1 MTTSTH
7 THEELATKKDVDE
20 RFDFVD
26 ERFDR
31 VEARLDRVEDRL
43 DQVEKTLVHIN
54 GTIASIMNVLMNL
67 NERVTALEENQKTMI
82 QMLERIENSTNRQIG
97 F

>member
-1 MTTSTH
+1 MVTSTH

-20 RFDFVD
+20 RFD
-26 ERFDR
+26 R
-31 VEARLDRVEDRL
+31 VEARLDRLEERIDRMEVRLDHLTSSLASLLNAYLGLNDRL
-43 DQVEKTLVHIN
+43 
-54 GTIASIMNVLMNL
+54 
-67 NERVTALEENQKTMI
+67 TAVEENQRTMI

>member
-1 MTTSTH
+1 MVTSTH
-7 THEELATKKDVDE
+7 THEELATKEDVYA
-20 RFDFVD
+20 RFDQVD

-31 VEARLDRVEDRL
+31 VEDRL
-43 DQVEKTLVHIN
+43 EQVEKTLVHLN

-67 NERVTALEENQKTMI
+67 NERVTALEENQRTMI